1 MPGRHA
7 YTPPVMA
14 INEGHDDN
22 PWYPLE
28 GQDKSILVCPDMDDR
43 PKLRLQFVRCWWTAM
58 WVNQIFRLIW
68 LILFPHQLLNLC
80 CSWIPTFSW
89 ILVKSLSVLQ
99 LNPSVVAVATFPC
112 SHHFRFLSPLAWK
125 IWTGNSPI
133 VSQDVS
139 IRNSRGET
147 EFSVSIC
154 FNQKFNMFPNVTHQ
168 PINHDLSLRP
178 RSPRFSVFPWNALL
192 LGRRGTECTVLSTW
206 CLNLRPF
213 LGLQVPVLS
222 IHSCWKKS

>member
-1 MPGRHA
+1 MISAGGARQIHTGLSR
-7 YTPPVMA
+7 YGWQTKTA
-14 INEGHDDN
+14 IAIRKMLMNCN
-22 PWYPLE
+22 V
-28 GQDKSILVCPDMDDR
+28 GQSDLQVDLVDFIPASAT
-43 PKLRLQFVRCWWTAM
+43 KLMLQ
-58 WVNQIFRLIW
+58 
-68 LILFPHQLLNLC
+68 LN
-80 CSWIPTFSW
+80 SMFSW

-139 IRNSRGET
+139 IRNSRRSRGET

-178 RSPRFSVFPWNALL
+178 LSPRFSVFPWNALL

>member
-1 MPGRHA
+1 MISAGGARQIHTGLSR
-7 YTPPVMA
+7 YGWQTKIA
-14 INEGHDDN
+14 IAIRKMLMNCN
-22 PWYPLE
+22 V
-28 GQDKSILVCPDMDDR
+28 GQSELQVDLVDFIPASAT
-43 PKLRLQFVRCWWTAM
+43 KLM
-58 WVNQIFRLIW
+58 
-68 LILFPHQLLNLC
+68 
-80 CSWIPTFSW
+80 
-89 ILVKSLSVLQ
+89 LQ